1 MQLKINC
8 YCVTILLFLNN
19 NKLALNDQI
28 ECFVINAC
36 IFLFL
41 TMILKA
47 CRFSLYILGLDNII
61 SDHFYCIRVTI

>member
-8 YCVTILLFLNN
+8 HCVTILLFLSN

-28 ECFVINAC
+28 KCFVINAC

-41 TMILKA
+41 TMILIA
-47 CRFSLYILGLDNII
+47 CRFSLYILGLNNII
-61 SDHFYCIRVTI
+61 SDNFYYIRVAI